1 MSLILLP
8 DQCDMPNMGSKR
20 KRREGE
26 GAAVASGRTSPA
38 KMGKGNSFFSDSS
51 GGSSRSRASVQSA
64 GSSRCSFPAM
74 VCDDDF
80 DDDQRNGAARVRIAI
95 GGM

>member
-1 MSLILLP
+1 MALILLP
-8 DQCDMPNMGSKR
+8 DQCDMPNMGGKR

-26 GAAVASGRTSPA
+26 GAVASGRTSPA
-38 KMGKGNSFFSDSS
+38 KLGKGNSFFADSS
-51 GGSSRSRASVQSA
+51 GGSSRSRASVQST

-80 DDDQRNGAARVRIAI
+80 DDDDRNGAARVRIAI

>member
-1 MSLILLP
+1 
-8 DQCDMPNMGSKR
+8 
-20 KRREGE
+20 
-26 GAAVASGRTSPA
+26 
-38 KMGKGNSFFSDSS
+38 
-51 GGSSRSRASVQSA
+51 VQSA

-80 DDDQRNGAARVRIAI
+80 DDDDQRNGAARVRIAI

>member
-1 MSLILLP
+1 
-8 DQCDMPNMGSKR
+8 
-20 KRREGE
+20 
-26 GAAVASGRTSPA
+26 
-38 KMGKGNSFFSDSS
+38 
-51 GGSSRSRASVQSA
+51 VQSA

>member
-8 DQCDMPNMGSKR
+8 DQCDMPNMGGKR
-20 KRREGE
+20 KRREGD
-26 GAAVASGRTSPA
+26 GAAVASGRPSPA
-38 KMGKGNSFFSDSS
+38 KMGKGNSVVSDAS
-51 GGSSRSRASVQSA
+51 GGSSRSRASVQST

-80 DDDQRNGAARVRIAI
+80 DDERNGAARVRIAI